1 MAKLCHHGINA
12 GARTIYQN
20 SIFDWKFTLFLILAL
35 LSLTL
40 AENMVDFV
48 CLLVPQ
54 ENNLMCASQMFP
66 YIGLRTYRCLI
77 LPISN
82 RAEILWI
89 FTGSS
94 FSAKFLVNT
103 SWNPITYHWTWRY
116 LSWYLKGN
124 LKIRFYF

>member
-12 GARTIYQN
+12 RARTIYQN
-20 SIFDWKFTLFLILAL
+20 SIFYWKFILFLILAL

-48 CLLVPQ
+48 CLLVPL

-66 YIGLRTYRCLI
+66 YIGLRRYRCLI

-103 SWNPITYHWTWRY
+103 SWNPTKYHWTWRY
-116 LSWYLKGN
+116 LSWHLKGN
-124 LKIRFYF
+124 LKIKVHF